1 MKGILI
7 AGVFVAFAIAVID
20 SLSCR
25 QCSPLSESCSNNVTE
40 CAEGSVSCV
49 ESLVNSTLGGSPYLY
64 QNRSCS
70 ADNCPKNSAQV
81 AFTVHVFDDQS
92 FHFASQCCQGEAC
105 NDTNHGTQAITN
117 TQCSACYSY
126 NTTTACKEKTRQC
139 FQGERCVHIIAYF
152 VNGTERN
159 KVELKGCSD
168 ISESTCETLA
178 PGNTTVG
185 EFFFRSVICENATT
199 INTLT
204 TKTPPTSTGIKASF
218 TSSVFGSLL
227 LLKLLF

>member
-1 MKGILI
+1 MKGILV
-7 AGVFVAFAIAVID
+7 AGVFVAFAITVID

-25 QCSPLSESCSNNVTE
+25 QCYSPIESCSNEVTQ
-40 CAEGSVSCV
+40 CDEGSLSCV
-49 ESLVNSTLGGSPYLY
+49 ESLVNSTLGGSHYLY

-70 ADNCPKNSAQV
+70 ANNCTEGSTQV
-81 AFTVHVFDDQS
+81 AFTVHVFDDQR
-92 FHFASQCCQGEAC
+92 FHFESQCCQAEAC
-105 NDTNHGTQAITN
+105 NDTSHETGTQVLTN

-126 NTTTACKEKTRQC
+126 NTTTCQEKTRQC
-139 FQGERCVHIIAYF
+139 FQGERCVHITAEF

-159 KVELKGCSD
+159 TVELKGCSD

-185 EFFFRSVICENATT
+185 EFFFQSVKCENAT
-199 INTLT
+199 IIPVT
-204 TKTPPTSTGIKASF
+204 TNTPPASTGVKTSF